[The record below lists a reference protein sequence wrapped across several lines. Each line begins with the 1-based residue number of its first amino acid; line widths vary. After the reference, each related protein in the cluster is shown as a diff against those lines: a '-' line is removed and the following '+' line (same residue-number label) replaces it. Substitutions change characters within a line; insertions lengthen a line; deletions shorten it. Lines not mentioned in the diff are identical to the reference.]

1 LIHFYK
7 RDNMAQLRYPYT
19 LGAMVRRFPAKEYI
33 RRNWVFKA
41 YALGMVVCLPIFYK
55 ITVSI
60 PEEKKKP
67 DAHH

>member
-1 LIHFYK
+1 LI
-7 RDNMAQLRYPYT
+7 RDKHPRSAT
-19 LGAMVRRFPAKEYI
+19 LLFSLDILTITDTYVTPVFFFP
-33 RRNWVFKA
+33 KA

>member
-1 LIHFYK
+1 MQIFC
-7 RDNMAQLRYPYT
+7 NS
-19 LGAMVRRFPAKEYI
+19 RFPPS
-33 RRNWVFKA
+33 KA

>member
-1 LIHFYK
+1 MTPVFF
-7 RDNMAQLRYPYT
+7 
-19 LGAMVRRFPAKEYI
+19 FP
-33 RRNWVFKA
+33 KA

>member
-1 LIHFYK
+1 MQIFCNSSFFSLS
-7 RDNMAQLRYPYT
+7 
-19 LGAMVRRFPAKEYI
+19 
-33 RRNWVFKA
+33 KA

>member
-1 LIHFYK
+1 LI
-7 RDNMAQLRYPYT
+7 RDKHPGFAT
-19 LGAMVRRFPAKEYI
+19 LFVSLDFITITDTYVNPVFFFP
-33 RRNWVFKA
+33 KA